1 MDYNRYIKA
10 AAGEIYSYYLDYL
23 FETQDKGM
31 GFATELKN
39 SARYEEDFEF
49 RATVDLIYLIAS
61 TSITPMDKIVSEA
74 LDLLDRTM
82 ALELWQL
89 VAHCWN
95 ILGSTYARYKMDER
109 AVECF
114 IRAVQVETRH
124 GLTAVTFVAY
134 FNLGV
139 IYFELGM
146 HEKSLGYIRKSS
158 EALDR
163 HSTSNVRYINKLF
176 NNYAITLQILR
187 DLNREEEFEEQY
199 LKFKS
204 LCKGELTPFQE
215 YVYFSNEVQNV
226 FYLYSKGKCSIE
238 HCIETYKKSETYFV
252 DLEAGLK
259 VPHYYNFID
268 FCMTKRIHHKYFEE
282 DVRSLERLLP
292 TEDSPKMNATA
303 YRRIIDFYKETGDE
317 EKVAHFK
324 DLYLDALYASNEQY
338 REQQKNSIDLVET
351 LLIDTVSTNE
361 LGNQNQ
367 ELKTLYKEALKIKK
381 ELQDAYHRIE
391 SINKIGKQ
399 LTSALSLN
407 EVIGKFHE
415 VLTEHFRI
423 DTFILFVADEERSQL
438 RSCVFYY
445 NGTLQPEL
453 IIDFDDSE
461 SLSAE
466 CYRKN
471 ELINLDPD
479 KQRRAKRLGMKEKIT
494 MHSATYLPLSV
505 GDKVIGVY
513 TIQHRDYNIYKD
525 ELEFLRA
532 LAPFVAIALNNAV
545 RSWSLEKEIY
555 SHIETQNRLK
565 AANKSLE
572 RISMQDG
579 LTHISSRRNFE
590 HDVIELIGEAIS
602 TEETVSVFM
611 IDVDFF
617 KLYNDTYG
625 HLEGDEVL
633 KKVANI
639 FKDHMDAAGGL
650 SARFGGE
657 EFVGACKGLT
667 FEENRNLAEKIRLSV
682 YDLNIEHRV
691 TPLGRITVSIGVSF
705 ETAAPSITR
714 TDMMR
719 LADILLYK
727 AKNSGR
733 NKSVI
738 GNLKRKNAE
747 LTRE

>member
-1 MDYNRYIKA
+1 MDYNQCMKVK
-10 AAGEIYSYYLDYL
+10 AGEIYSYYLDYL
-23 FETQDKGM
+23 FETDDKGKD
-31 GFATELKN
+31 FVTELKN
-39 SARYEEDFEF
+39 STRYEDDFEF
-49 RATVDLIYLIAS
+49 RATVDLIHLLSS
-61 TSITPMDKIVSEA
+61 TSTIPMDKIVSEA

-95 ILGSTYARYKMDER
+95 ILGSTYSHYKMDER

-114 IRAVQVETRH
+114 IRAIQVEARH
-124 GLTAVTFVAY
+124 GLTAITFIAY
-134 FNLGV
+134 FNLSV
-139 IYFELGM
+139 IYFELEM
-146 HEKSLGYIRKSS
+146 LEKALGYIKKSN
-158 EALDR
+158 EALER
-163 HSTSNVRYINKLF
+163 HSTSNIRYINKLF
-176 NNYAITLQILR
+176 NNYSITLQILR
-187 DLNREEEFEEQY
+187 GLNREEEFEEHY

-204 LCKGELTPFQE
+204 LCTGEMTPFQK
-215 YVYFSNEVQNV
+215 YVYLSNEVQYV
-226 FYLYSKGKCSIE
+226 FYLYGKGERSIE
-238 HCIETYKKSETYFV
+238 ECIETYRKSEAHFV
-252 DLEAGLK
+252 NLEAGLR
-259 VPHYYNFID
+259 VPNYYNFID
-268 FCMTKRIHHKYFEE
+268 FCLTKQIDYKYFEE
-282 DVRSLERLLP
+282 DVHSLEQLLP
-292 TEDSPKMNATA
+292 TEDSPRMNAIA
-303 YRRIIDFYKETGDE
+303 YRRIIDFYKEVGDE
-317 EKVAHFK
+317 EKISCFK
-324 DLYLDALYASNEQY
+324 DFYLEALYASTEQY
-338 REQQKNSIDLVET
+338 KEQQKNSIDLVET
-351 LLIDTVSTNE
+351 LLLDTSGTNE

-367 ELKTLYKEALKIKK
+367 ELKTLYKEALKIKT

-391 SINKIGKQ
+391 SINRIGKQ
-399 LTSALSLN
+399 LTSALGLN

-415 VLTEHFRI
+415 VLKEHLKI
-423 DTFILFVADEERSQL
+423 DTFILFVADEEKSQL

-445 NGTLQPEL
+445 NGSLQPEHV
-453 IIDFDDSE
+453 IDFDDPE

-471 ELINLDPD
+471 ELINLDTD
-479 KQRRAKRLGMKEKIT
+479 QHARAKRLGMKEQIT
-494 MHSATYLPLSV
+494 MHSAIYLPLSV

-513 TIQHRDYNIYKD
+513 TIQHRDHNIYKD
-525 ELEFLRA
+525 ELEFLHA
-532 LAPFVAIALNNAV
+532 LAPFVAIALNNAI

-555 SHIETQNRLK
+555 SHILTQNQLK
-565 AANKSLE
+565 KANKSLE

-590 HDVIELIGEAIS
+590 HNVIELINEAIA
-602 TEETVSVFM
+602 TEDTVSVFM

-625 HLEGDEVL
+625 HLEGDDVL

-639 FKDHMDAAGGL
+639 FKEQMDAAGGL

-682 YDLNIEHRV
+682 YDLNIEHRIA
-691 TPLGRITVSIGVSF
+691 PLGRITVSIGVSF

-738 GNLKRKNAE
+738 GNL
-747 LTRE
+747 TRED